1 MTSTG
6 HGSPGQPPKNCSRR
20 FCQSW
25 GKRADPTAC
34 ARRSAGQSWRKKRT
48 RKSQQKAHAG
58 KMWNRWQTRSLMWS
72 VRSHLQ
78 SQRQKPKPKQKLQPR
93 RLRPNPQSSQ
103 RSHPARKAKQP
114 FHFLE
119 RVLVSQFDIAMWPFT
134 CAQSRLPTEWS
145 WRARRR
151 TKPSPGRWMAQS
163 KRGAEWDSV
172 FCLFLYEGSP
182 HTMRLPRLA
191 RQRLADLL
199 ATAPLEKQHV
209 KLPQLSHDLL
219 SLVFFE
225 TLMLQFWPTLVLHFG
240 QSSCG
245 NVAAKSSRG

>member
-1 MTSTG
+1 MGLQVS
-6 HGSPGQPPKNCSRR
+6 PPKTAAEDFVKVGEKEQTPQPAQEETLAKVEEKEDKEEPAKST
-20 FCQSW
+20 S
-25 GKRADPTAC
+25 GKDVEQMADAILDVISEKP
-34 ARRSAGQSWRKKRT
+34 
-48 RKSQQKAHAG
+48 H
-58 KMWNRWQTRSLMWS
+58 
-72 VRSHLQ
+72 
-78 SQRQKPKPKQKLQPR
+78 PKPKAKAKAKASPR

-103 RSHPARKAKQP
+103 RSHSARKAKEP

-119 RVLVSQFDIAMWPFT
+119 KVLVSQFDIAMWPFT

-172 FCLFLYEGSP
+172 FCLFLCEGSP
-182 HTMRLPRLA
+182 HTKRLPRLA

-219 SLVFFE
+219 PLVFFQDSHV
-225 TLMLQFWPTLVLHFG
+225 TFLANPRATFWSILVR
-240 QSSCG
+240 Q
-245 NVAAKSSRG
+245 RGC